1 MRGQRGPSD
10 CRGNLQG
17 SRVEI
22 SNQNIGLRKRYRPR
36 PNGVKKR
43 TRSAIHFLL
52 LRCFS
57 GQCLG
62 LEQYYCSKLMN
73 HSILVPLRRCSFR
86 TKSGSYRNKMYDLHV
101 AVNNTARVAD
111 LCKVLADR

>member
-43 TRSAIHFLL
+43 TRSAIHFLS
-52 LRCFS
+52 LRCFP

-73 HSILVPLRRCSFR
+73 RSIVVHVPLRRCSFR
-86 TKSGSYRNKMYDLHV
+86 TKPGSYWNEI
-101 AVNNTARVAD
+101 
-111 LCKVLADR
+111 